1 MKKILS
7 VLCVATLLFAS
18 CSDGYDD
25 SALTGRVDNLENR
38 VAKLEEL
45 CKQMNTNIS
54 SLQTIVTA
62 LQKNDYVTS
71 VTPVMQN
78 GKEVGYTIAFS
89 KSNPITIYHGK
100 DGQNGADGEDGKPGV
115 DGEDGKNG
123 HTPVI
128 GVKQD
133 TDGSYYWTLDGD
145 WLTDDSGNKIKAEG
159 TDGQPGTPGD
169 DGTPGQDGK
178 PGTDGIT
185 PKLKIENGY
194 WYVSYDKGYQTWE
207 QLGKATSEDGAGD
220 IPGQDIFRDVT
231 QDEYNAYFILAN
243 GETITLPK
251 KPSLAIS
258 FTEGNSLAFQVDETK
273 TVHYTITSGS
283 AKNVIKAEMLNDDG
297 SYILRTVYSSATT
310 GTIEI
315 SAKIPTSNRV
325 IVSVSDGS
333 HTIMATID
341 VVSIVPPF
349 DNNTI
354 TVAEPG
360 TLSKLLAIYDKTS
373 IKELTVVGFLNDT
386 DIGVL
391 NELPN
396 LTILNMG
403 EVNLKELPKRAFANK
418 KSLTSII
425 LPKTL
430 QIIGSSAFEYCSGLT
445 GDLTIPS
452 SVTTIGHDAFH
463 KCSGFSGTLTIPNSV
478 TTIDYEA
485 FYGCTGFTG
494 DLTIPGSVTTIEG
507 AVFEN
512 CGFSGNLLIE
522 EGVQTIQMSA
532 FQSCSGLTGDLTIPS
547 SITTIGAFAFD
558 ECRFTTIHCKST
570 IPPTIASDIFSS
582 SQLSTCILYVPTGCA
597 ETYRTALGWRELTF
611 KEIIE
616 TEF

>member
-1 MKKILS
+1 
-7 VLCVATLLFAS
+7 
-18 CSDGYDD
+18 
-25 SALTGRVDNLENR
+25 
-38 VAKLEEL
+38 
-45 CKQMNTNIS
+45 
-54 SLQTIVTA
+54 
-62 LQKNDYVTS
+62 
-71 VTPVMQN
+71 
-78 GKEVGYTIAFS
+78 
-89 KSNPITIYHGK
+89 
-100 DGQNGADGEDGKPGV
+100 
-115 DGEDGKNG
+115 
-123 HTPVI
+123 
-128 GVKQD
+128 
-133 TDGSYYWTLDGD
+133 
-145 WLTDDSGNKIKAEG
+145 
-159 TDGQPGTPGD
+159 
-169 DGTPGQDGK
+169 
-178 PGTDGIT
+178 
-185 PKLKIENGY
+185 
-194 WYVSYDKGYQTWE
+194 
-207 QLGKATSEDGAGD
+207 
-220 IPGQDIFRDVT
+220 
-231 QDEYNAYFILAN
+231 
-243 GETITLPK
+243 
-251 KPSLAIS
+251 
-258 FTEGNSLAFQVDETK
+258 
-273 TVHYTITSGS
+273 
-283 AKNVIKAEMLNDDG
+283 
-297 SYILRTVYSSATT
+297 
-310 GTIEI
+310 
-315 SAKIPTSNRV
+315 
-325 IVSVSDGS
+325 
-333 HTIMATID
+333 MATID

-532 FQSCSGLTGDLTIPS
+532 FQYCSGLTGDLTIPS